1 MIQSTFKK
9 EETASA
15 KAEDYNNILR
25 NGLKMIQNP
34 NIKLYGRRVFNI
46 ITLFLISS
54 ILLINLT
61 ISAVSAESLWREAEE
76 EAIGQ
81 SIFSETKGHKIGDI
95 ITILIVENSTA
106 VQKATTQNKKSS
118 NLSVKAGTG
127 PLGFIPNI
135 SHGSSGDFSG
145 DGTTSRSGNISAKI
159 SARVTKIYPNGNL
172 AIEGK
177 RTIRI
182 NDEVQDIAICGI
194 ARTLDIS
201 SDNTIL
207 STFLADAQIKYKGN
221 GVVGTVNRPGIIK
234 KVSDWLF

>member
-1 MIQSTFKK
+1 MVHSNAECIKESIKKNINKRFYCFFKLV
-9 EETASA
+9 S
-15 KAEDYNNILR
+15 
-25 NGLKMIQNP
+25 
-34 NIKLYGRRVFNI
+34 
-46 ITLFLISS
+46 
-54 ILLINLT
+54 LT
-61 ISAVSAESLWREAEE
+61 IFIALIFSAAELKAESLWREAEE
-76 EAIGQ
+76 EANGQ

-95 ITILIVENSTA
+95 ITILIIENSTA

-118 NLSVKAGTG
+118 NLDVKAGTG
-127 PLGFIPNI
+127 PLSFIPNI
-135 SHGSSGDFSG
+135 SGGSSGDFSG

-172 AIEGK
+172 AVEGK
-177 RTIRI
+177 RSIRI
-182 NDEVQDIAICGI
+182 NDEVQDITISGI

-221 GVVGTVNRPGIIK
+221 GVVGTVNRPGVLK